1 MLLVFQDLVVLVD
14 GSAVVVEAEKV
25 LIILILLVVWV
36 VLGVDPRFC
45 LAVHTLVVVQ
55 ADHRDTPKEEPLV
68 QMEPQAPVVEV
79 EDVEVTLTL
88 QLIMVV
94 MVDLVS

>member
-36 VLGVDPRFC
+36 VLGMDRRLC

-55 ADHRDTPKEEPLV
+55 ADHRVVTQEPLV